1 MRPHP
6 HRTPPTITAV
16 EPKKAHGRGAPRDP
30 ERYIRTHVRA
40 LRRVRRDF
48 DVHGHSDL

>member
-16 EPKKAHGRGAPRDP
+16 EPKKAHGAGYPQPGGYPQATW
-30 ERYIRTHVRA
+30 ITA
-40 LRRVRRDF
+40 FLSGRRRIPGTRCAA
-48 DVHGHSDL
+48 